1 MAEGDKSIRDWAT
14 HRKNN
19 PRRSGILLHPTSLP
33 GPYGIGSL
41 GREALA
47 FVDFLEASE
56 QCIWQV
62 LPLGPTGYGDSPYQS
77 FSSFAGNPLL
87 IDLEELER
95 EGFLTREHLRSA
107 PEFPGQQ
114 IDYGS
119 VFAFKRDILKSAHSH
134 WKRQG
139 DSATQQAFDSFCERE
154 RPWLED
160 FSLFMALKRNFEAEG
175 LTGAWSSW
183 PAELIR
189 RKPEALERWRRTVAD
204 EIEQQK
210 FQQFLFFRQWDT
222 VKRYA
227 ADRGIRVIGDLPIY
241 VAYDSADAWSNQEL
255 FYFDK
260 KGSPTFVSGVP
271 PDYFSD
277 TGQLWGNP
285 LYNWKLHKETAY
297 SWWIERI
304 RASLRLVDSLRL
316 DHFRGFEAYWEVPAG
331 EPTAVKGR
339 WVKGPAEDFFTALKQ
354 AFKQDFD
361 DLPLIAEDLGVIT
374 PPVEKIRDRFG
385 FPGMKVL
392 QFAFDE
398 DADNE
403 YLPHN
408 YLPNCVVYTGTHDND
423 TTLGWYQRESE
434 AAQDQ
439 VRRYIGRDGHDIVW
453 DLIRLAFSS
462 AADTAVIPLQDAMKL
477 GSVARM
483 NVPSRS
489 GGNWQW
495 RFTKD
500 MITEEIIGRLR
511 ELSRLYGRCPQIR
524 TAYRQQGSSR
534 PGAEHPP
541 ESQL

>member
-1 MAEGDKSIRDWAT
+1 MAEGDKSIRAWAT
-14 HRKNN
+14 HRQDN

-62 LPLGPTGYGDSPYQS
+62 LPLRPPGYGDSTYLH

-87 IDLEELER
+87 IDLEELVR
-95 EGFLTREHLRSA
+95 EGFLA
-107 PEFPGQQ
+107 PEDLGNAPAFPVDHV
-114 IDYGS
+114 DYAS
-119 VFAFKRDILKSAHSH
+119 VFAFKRDILKSAHLH
-134 WKRQG
+134 WKRRSDPVTG
-139 DSATQQAFDSFCERE
+139 QAFDSFCERE
-154 RPWLED
+154 RCWLED
-160 FSLFMALKRNFEAEG
+160 FSLFMALKRTFEGEG

-189 RKPEALERWRRTVAD
+189 RKPEALERWRANVSD

-222 VKRYA
+222 VKRHA
-227 ADRGIRVIGDLPIY
+227 ADRGIRIIGDLPIY

-255 FYFDK
+255 FYFDAQ
-260 KGSPTFVSGVP
+260 GLPTVVAGVP

-285 LYNWKLHKETAY
+285 LYNWKRHKDTGYA
-297 SWWIERI
+297 WWIERI
-304 RASLRLVDSLRL
+304 RAGLRLVDSLRL
-316 DHFRGFEAYWEVPAG
+316 DHFRGFEAFWEVPAG
-331 EPTAVKGR
+331 ESTAVKGR
-339 WVKGPAEDFFTALKQ
+339 WVKGPGADYFNALKKALKQ
-354 AFKQDFD
+354 DFG

-374 PPVEKIRDRFG
+374 PPVEKLRDRFG

-392 QFAFDE
+392 QFAFDQ

-423 TTLGWYQRESE
+423 TTLGWYLRESE
-434 AAQDQ
+434 AVRDQ
-439 VRRYIGRDGHDIVW
+439 VRRYMGRDGQDIVW

-462 AADTAVIPLQDAMKL
+462 PADTAVIPLQDVMIL
-477 GSVARM
+477 GSAARM
-483 NVPSRS
+483 NVPSRG

-511 ELSRLYGRCPQIR
+511 EFSRLYGRCAQVKTENKTP
-524 TAYRQQGSSR
+524 
-534 PGAEHPP
+534 
-541 ESQL
+541 

>member
-1 MAEGDKSIRDWAT
+1 MAEGNKSISAWAT
-14 HRKNN
+14 HRQDN
-19 PRRSGILLHPTSLP
+19 PRCSGILLHPTSLP

-41 GREALA
+41 GREALT

-56 QCIWQV
+56 QCIWQI

-87 IDLEELER
+87 IDLEELVR
-95 EGFLTREHLRSA
+95 QGFLSREHLENA
-107 PEFPGQQ
+107 PEFPEDHV
-114 IDYGS
+114 DYGS
-119 VFAFKRDILKSAHSH
+119 VFAFKRNTLKSAHSH

-139 DSATQQAFDSFCERE
+139 DAATRQGFDSFCEQE
-154 RPWLED
+154 RSWLED
-160 FSLFMALKRNFEAEG
+160 FSLFMALKRTFETEG
-175 LTGAWSSW
+175 LTAAWSSW

-189 RKPEALERWRRTVAD
+189 RKPDALERWRASVSD

-210 FQQFLFFRQWDT
+210 FQQYLFFRQWDA

-227 ADRGIRVIGDLPIY
+227 ADRGIRIIGDLPIY

-255 FYFDK
+255 FYFDE
-260 KGSPTFVSGVP
+260 KGSPSVIAGVP

-285 LYNWKLHKETAY
+285 LYNWKRHKETGY
-297 SWWIERI
+297 GWWIERI
-304 RASLRLVDSLRL
+304 RASLRLVDMVRL

-339 WVKGPAEDFFTALKQ
+339 WVKGPGADFFTAVKQ
-354 AFKQDFD
+354 ALKQDFG

-374 PPVEKIRDRFG
+374 PPVEKLRDRFG
-385 FPGMKVL
+385 LPGMKVL

-408 YLPNCVVYTGTHDND
+408 YLTNCVVYTGTHDND
-423 TTLGWYQRESE
+423 TTLGWFQRESE
-434 AAQDQ
+434 AVQDQ
-439 VRRYIGRDGHDIVW
+439 VRRYLGRDGHDVVW

-462 AADTAVIPLQDAMKL
+462 PANTAVIPLQDAIKL

-495 RFTKD
+495 RFTED

-511 ELSRLYGRCPQIR
+511 ELSRLYGRCTR
-524 TAYRQQGSSR
+524 GKTATRD
-534 PGAEHPP
+534 P
-541 ESQL
+541 

>member
-1 MAEGDKSIRDWAT
+1 MAEGDRSIRDWAT
-14 HRKNN
+14 HRTNN
-19 PRRSGILLHPTSLP
+19 PRCSGILLHPTSLP
-33 GPYGIGSL
+33 GRYGIGSL

-56 QCIWQV
+56 QCVWQV

-95 EGFLTREHLRSA
+95 EGFLAPEHLEGA
-107 PEFPGQQ
+107 PEFPEDHV
-114 IDYGS
+114 DYGS
-119 VFAFKRDILKSAHSH
+119 VFSFKRDILKSAHLH
-134 WKRQG
+134 WKQRG
-139 DSATQQAFDSFCERE
+139 DPASRREFDAFCRRE
-154 RPWLED
+154 HSWLED
-160 FSLFMALKRNFEAEG
+160 FSLFMALKRTFEAKG

-183 PAELIR
+183 PAELIQ
-189 RKPEALERWRRTVAD
+189 RKVEALERWRQSVAE

-227 ADRGIRVIGDLPIY
+227 GDRGIRIIGDLPIY

-255 FYFDK
+255 FYFDD
-260 KGSPTFVSGVP
+260 KGSPTVVAGVP

-285 LYNWKLHKETAY
+285 IYNWKRHRETGY
-297 SWWIERI
+297 TWWIERI
-304 RASLRLVDSLRL
+304 RGSLRLVDILRL

-331 EPTAVKGR
+331 EPTAVRGR
-339 WVKGPAEDFFTALKQ
+339 WVKGPGADFFSTLKKALKQ
-354 AFKQDFD
+354 VFKT
-361 DLPLIAEDLGVIT
+361 LPLIAEDLGVIT
-374 PPVEKIRDRFG
+374 PPVEKLRDRFG

-398 DADNE
+398 DADND

-408 YLPNCVVYTGTHDND
+408 YQPNCVVYTGTHDND
-423 TTLGWYQRESE
+423 TTLGWYRRERQ
-434 AAQDQ
+434 AVQDQ
-439 VRRYIGRDGHDIVW
+439 VRRYLGQDGHDIVW

-462 AADTAVIPLQDAMKL
+462 TADTAVIPLQDAMKL
-477 GSVARM
+477 DSTARM
-483 NVPSRS
+483 NVPSRG

-495 RFTKD
+495 RYTEES
-500 MITEEIIGRLR
+500 ITQEIIGRLR
-511 ELSRLYGRCPQIR
+511 ELSRLYGRCARIK
-524 TAYRQQGSSR
+524 TATGN
-534 PGAEHPP
+534 P
-541 ESQL
+541 ESSDRT